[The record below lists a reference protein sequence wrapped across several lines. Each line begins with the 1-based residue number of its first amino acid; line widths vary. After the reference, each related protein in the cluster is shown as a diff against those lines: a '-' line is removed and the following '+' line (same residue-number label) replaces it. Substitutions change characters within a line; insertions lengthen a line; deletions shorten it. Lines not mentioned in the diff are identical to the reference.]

1 MKDESEAGAT
11 RPPRG
16 RARVRPTRE
25 GAPTK
30 AGAPTQA
37 GRRRGLW
44 AWLLES
50 YATVDPRS
58 LGVFRILFAL
68 VLFHD
73 VARRWPDLV
82 HHYSNAGWLTNHFA
96 LFRPMSNYLFS
107 LYLAFSTPT
116 EVHVFAA
123 FHLLVTL
130 LLLIGWHTRLMQILA
145 FVLIVSLNSRN
156 IMLENGGFVVVH
168 LIALWTMFLPLGRR
182 FSVDALLLSL
192 KQRRE
197 GTLAALN
204 DDTEPSFRTSPVVSF
219 AVAVV
224 ILQFACI
231 YYFNVVHKT
240 GTAWRDGS
248 AVYYF
253 FQQDRMV
260 TLFGAWARQ
269 HVGIEFVRLITWSTL
284 VIESLIALCLV
295 SPAYTKRARMV
306 GWALV
311 FCLHVGIDVVV
322 QLGPF
327 SYAMFV
333 IHAIFI
339 PREFWDFLRRRS
351 LAKHAVRVLW
361 LDPQSALEVQAARL
375 AKRLLPRGSLRFG
388 DRIGAEAPVPASS
401 PSTASPPPWV
411 TLGESTESMR
421 DPLTGSRA
429 VLALVAPSWPLGLGL
444 SWLRT
449 RAGQSAVDRVLAR
462 AFVRRERLALVWGLE
477 AGQGLGLD
485 VGEPPPSRRT
495 LALEKLGRTAGNV
508 VLATFV
514 VACAS
519 QMLTEN
525 RAVPEAFKPK
535 DRPEWMTALV
545 VYPRLFQ
552 GWSMFAPD
560 PPRDD
565 GKVVVEGRTKD
576 GRRFDPL
583 TQGVP
588 DYELNPVN
596 GFEMNQLWGDFH
608 RRIWQQRF
616 RAYWNGFRDYLRN
629 HHEITGH
636 PENALVAFDVYYV
649 SEMVPPPG
657 QARPAPKKELLFSHG
672 NMRRY
677 EGASQRDS
685 AR

>member
-16 RARVRPTRE
+16 AKRVRRRR
-25 GAPTK
+25 GKAGPTK
-30 AGAPTQA
+30 AGV
-37 GRRRGLW
+37 RGLG
-44 AWLLES
+44 AWWLDA

-58 LGVFRILFAL
+58 LGVFRILLGL
-68 VLFHD
+68 VLVHD

-82 HHYSNAGWLTNHFA
+82 DHYSNAGWLTNHFA
-96 LFRPMSNYLFS
+96 LFRPMSDHLFS

-123 FHLLVTL
+123 LHLLVNG
-130 LLLIGWHTRLMQILA
+130 LLLIGWQTRLMQFLA
-145 FVLIVSLNSRN
+145 FILIVSLNSRN

-168 LIALWTMFLPLGRR
+168 LVALWTLFLPLGRR
-182 FSVDALLLSL
+182 FSVDALLRSL
-192 KQRRE
+192 KERRE
-197 GTLAALN
+197 GTLAGLN
-204 DDTEPSFRTSPVVSF
+204 DPSEADSRTSPIVSL
-219 AVAVV
+219 AVTVI

-260 TLFGAWARQ
+260 TAFGAWARQ
-269 HVGIEFVRLITWSTL
+269 HVGLDFVRLITWSTL

-295 SPAYTKRARMV
+295 SPIQTKRARML

-311 FCLHVGIDVVV
+311 FCLHAGIDVVV

-339 PREFWDFLRRRS
+339 PPAFWEFWQRRTRQ
-351 LAKHAVRVLW
+351 KHGVRVLW
-361 LDPQSALEVQAARL
+361 LDPESALEFQGARL
-375 AKRLLPRGSLRFG
+375 VKRLLPLGSVCFADG
-388 DRIGAEAPVPASS
+388 SQQAPTGATAPGPR
-401 PSTASPPPWV
+401 V
-411 TLGESTESMR
+411 TLGSSTDVAANPVR
-421 DPLTGSRA
+421 AGQA
-429 VLALVAPSWPLGLGL
+429 VLALVAPSWPLRLAL
-444 SWLRT
+444 SWLKLP
-449 RAGQSAVDRVLAR
+449 AGQRLAERALTVLYARSERWALQWGLDRGLGTDEREAPPSPRVLATR
-462 AFVRRERLALVWGLE
+462 M
-477 AGQGLGLD
+477 
-485 VGEPPPSRRT
+485 
-495 LALEKLGRTAGNV
+495 LGRALGNA
-508 VLATFV
+508 VLLCFV

-519 QMLTEN
+519 QMLIEN
-525 RAVPEAFKPK
+525 RAVPEALKPK
-535 DRPEWMTALV
+535 NRPEWMTALV

-565 GKVVVEGRTKD
+565 GKIVVEGRTKD

-583 TQGVP
+583 SQSVP
-588 DYELNPVN
+588 DYDLNPVD

-616 RAYWNGFRDYLRN
+616 RGYWNGFRDYLKS
-629 HHEITGH
+629 HHELTGR
-636 PENALVAFDVYYV
+636 PEDELAAFEVYYI
-649 SEMVPPPG
+649 SEMVPAPG
-657 QARPAPKKELLFSHG
+657 VARSPVRKDLLFSWG
-672 NMRRY
+672 NMRERK
-677 EGASQRDS
+677 GAS
-685 AR
+685 APNAAH